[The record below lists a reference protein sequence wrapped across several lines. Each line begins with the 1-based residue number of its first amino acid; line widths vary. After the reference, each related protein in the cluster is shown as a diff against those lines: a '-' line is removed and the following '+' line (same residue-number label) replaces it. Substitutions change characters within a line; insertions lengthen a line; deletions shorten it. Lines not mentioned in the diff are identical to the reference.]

1 MLRFR
6 TPEGTFRVKAESSDD
21 FDLVLKQV
29 ADNLPGYDPTTF
41 IFSESPT
48 GKPGHSVS
56 QLSGKLVSS
65 LGLKHGDLLF
75 VTIGSK
81 TEQPEESSSGTGI
94 NSTNSTNQQSKS
106 AQEILKTVKQPIVDS
121 ILDKQD
127 GKIKRQRDPKMCRH
141 GEKSM
146 CEYCMPLEPYD
157 QGYQLENN
165 IKHLSFHSYLRK
177 LGITAD
183 SANHL
188 TKNDNATYVPP
199 LTEPFFGVRKNC
211 PTGHAPWP
219 AGICSKCQP
228 SAITLQRQEFRM
240 VDHVQFAS
248 SGIINS
254 FVEPWRKTGAQRLG
268 IMYGHYEPYDAVPLG
283 IKAVVEAVYEPPQ
296 QDEWDGVT
304 WTLAENIE
312 DKKSKEYQDLSLE
325 QQKVDKVAE
334 FCGLEPVG
342 VIFTD
347 LLDAGMGDGSVVCKR
362 HVDSYFLSSL
372 EICFAAKLQ
381 TQARNAS
388 KWSTSGQYSSKFVTC
403 VISGNVNNEI
413 DIASYQ
419 VSAAAEAMYQ
429 ADLIEPSMNPSV
441 MRVKERSDARY
452 VPDVF
457 YTRLNEYKRTIQ
469 ENAKPAFPV
478 EYLLVT
484 LTHGFP
490 KTIEGPDAEV
500 PMFFGE
506 SGKFPI
512 ENRGQIGES
521 QDMHAVARQLGIN
534 RSSGTDIPGSYIE
547 KMKKLSDFH
556 LVRFIAGLGILGDE
570 EVRVLAEAVTQKD
583 EGKLVQLQESPN
595 WATFKMIVAES
606 V

>member
-1 MLRFR
+1 M
-6 TPEGTFRVKAESSDD
+6 
-21 FDLVLKQV
+21 
-29 ADNLPGYDPTTF
+29 
-41 IFSESPT
+41 
-48 GKPGHSVS
+48 
-56 QLSGKLVSS
+56 
-65 LGLKHGDLLF
+65 GLNHGDLLF

-81 TEQPEESSSGTGI
+81 SESTQDQSAPSST
-94 NSTNSTNQQSKS
+94 SLPKS
-106 AQEILKTVKQPIVDS
+106 AKDILTSVKQSSVDNT
-121 ILDKQD
+121 LDKQD
-127 GKIKRQRDPKMCRH
+127 GKINRKRDPKMCRH

-157 QGYQLENN
+157 QGYQLEHN

-177 LGITAD
+177 LGITAESTSD
-183 SANHL
+183 A

-199 LTEPFFGVRKNC
+199 LTEPFYGVKKNC
-211 PTGHAPWP
+211 PTGHPPWP

-268 IMYGHYEPYDAVPLG
+268 LLYGHYESYGAVPLG
-283 IKAVVEAVYEPPQ
+283 TKVIVEAVYEPPQ

-304 WTLAENIE
+304 WTVPDNF
-312 DKKSKEYQDLSLE
+312 DSNSSQYRDLHTDQE
-325 QQKVDKVAE
+325 RVNKIAE
-334 FCGLEPVG
+334 FCGLELVG

-347 LLDAGMGDGSVVCKR
+347 LLDAGQGDGSVVCKR
-362 HVDSYFLSSL
+362 HIDSYFLSSL

-381 TQARNAS
+381 NLHKNPS
-388 KWSTSGQYSSKFVTC
+388 KWSSSGQYSSKFVTC
-403 VISGNVNNEI
+403 VISGNVNGEI

-419 VSAAAEAMYQ
+419 VSAAAEAMYE

-441 MRVKERSDARY
+441 MRVKSRSDTRY

-490 KTIEGPDAEV
+490 KTTDGVEAEA
-500 PMFFGE
+500 PLFLADP
-506 SGKFPI
+506 GKFPI
-512 ENRGQIGES
+512 ENRGQMGES
-521 QDMHAVARQLGIN
+521 QDMHSISRQLGLG
-534 RSSGTDIPGSYIE
+534 RGSSTNISGSFIE
-547 KMKKLSDFH
+547 KITKLSDFH
-556 LVRFIAGLGILGDE
+556 LLCYIGSLGILSEE
-570 EVRVLAEAVTQKD
+570 EVQLLAQTVSQRD
-583 EGKLVQLQESPN
+583 ETKLLQLQESPG
-595 WATFKMIVAES
+595 WATFKMIVTES